1 MPRTIKYK
9 PGDIVLVD
17 FGFSEGSESKK
28 RPALII
34 SSDNYHKG
42 RQEVIVVAITG
53 NIKRVLF
60 GDTKIDKWKEA
71 GLIYPSLVTG
81 IIRTIK
87 DNMIIHKLRN
97 GGLASDSQSHK
108 LGTLLQ
114 QDFQKVQ
121 KNLGKAI
128 VID

>member
-1 MPRTIKYK
+1 MTKYK
-9 PGDIVLVD
+9 RQDIVLVD
-17 FGFSEGSESKK
+17 FGFSEGTGSKK

-34 SSDNYHKG
+34 SSDSYHKN
-42 RQEVIVVAITG
+42 RQEVIVVAITH

-60 GDTKIDKWKEA
+60 GDARIDKWKEA
-71 GLIYPSLVTG
+71 GLLYPSLVTG

-87 DNMIIHKLRN
+87 DSMIIYR
-97 GGLASDSQSHK
+97 

-121 KNLGKAI
+121 ENLRKTIGF
-128 VID
+128 

>member
-1 MPRTIKYK
+1 MIKYK
-9 PGDIVLVD
+9 QADIVLVD
-17 FGFSEGSESKK
+17 FGFSEGTGSKK

-87 DNMIIHKLRN
+87 DSMIIR
-97 GGLASDSQSHK
+97 K
-108 LGTLLQ
+108 LGTLSQ

-121 KNLGKAI
+121 KNLWKAMGF
-128 VID
+128 

>member
-1 MPRTIKYK
+1 MTKYK
-9 PGDIVLVD
+9 RGDIVLVD
-17 FGFSEGSESKK
+17 FGFSEGTGTKK
-28 RPALII
+28 RPTLII

-53 NIKRVLF
+53 NIKRALF

-71 GLIYPSLVTG
+71 GLMYPSLVTG

-87 DNMIIHKLRN
+87 DSRIIHKL
-97 GGLASDSQSHK
+97 GI
-108 LGTLLQ
+108 LLQ

-121 KNLGKAI
+121 KNLGKAMGF
-128 VID
+128 

>member
-1 MPRTIKYK
+1 MTKYK
-9 PGDIVLVD
+9 RGDIVLVD
-17 FGFSEGSESKK
+17 FGFSEGTGFKK

-53 NIKRVLF
+53 NIKSALF

-87 DNMIIHKLRN
+87 DSMIT
-97 GGLASDSQSHK
+97 HK

-121 KNLGKAI
+121 KNLGKAMGF
-128 VID
+128 